1 MTLTAVMGF
10 QPLLI
15 QLCRNVLVTL
25 GSPMSSV
32 GQVPLGLWCG
42 DSTNMLQGSQPECDL
57 GSQGSL
63 GSPGRL
69 RCVCVAG
76 CQVLILSQSPKKP
89 VSSCFTA
96 PECQETLATAKNPTT
111 RAFLSHNPR
120 LMEKDCRILSLGKS
134 PKGLICSG
142 SGVWT
147 VKINSYENSFL
158 QALISLVS
166 PSPT

>member
-1 MTLTAVMGF
+1 
-10 QPLLI
+10 
-15 QLCRNVLVTL
+15 
-25 GSPMSSV
+25 
-32 GQVPLGLWCG
+32 
-42 DSTNMLQGSQPECDL
+42 MLQRSQPECDL

-63 GSPGRL
+63 VSPGRL
-69 RCVCVAG
+69 RRVCVVG

-96 PECQETLATAKNPTT
+96 PECQDTLAMAKNPTT
-111 RAFLSHNPR
+111 QVSLSHNPS

-166 PSPT
+166 PSPTYQDHIPNSGRPPTNVCVSMCTCVYVCLCLCVCMSVCVCVSMCVCV